1 MLTDT
6 AISGTVDITAKAR
19 PSAQPL
25 NAAAKVTATGDA
37 VKITLPTDLSTYVD
51 LPTEIN

>member
-6 AISGTVDITAKAR
+6 AISGTVDITAEGETI
-19 PSAQPL
+19 SATL

-37 VKITLPTDLSTYVD
+37 VKITLPTDLSSYVD